1 MSDPGNFMLHVRVNV
16 TIHLDALADIGAGVS
31 VLQYSLYKSLGL
43 GNPHPCHSNLTM
55 ADKTQTKAMGK
66 VSNTRIQI
74 GYQAY
79 LADCLFLDIPVIKQ
93 LPLFLGRPFHR
104 ACGAMIDM
112 GCGTMTI
119 DDGRDKGGSPKYGR
133 VAPLF
138 LDNEDEMARAL
149 AMEEAL
155 HESRRKLEVKRKSE
169 KSPGTNPI
177 QIDPQ
182 VKPDDRLVA
191 PPERLE
197 SVVHKNQSR
206 PNEYGCEDALLNMI
220 NIEYMDEDRDVFLDR
235 SWEHVFSNG
244 EKVYREWFLE
254 FYSTMLVINDK
265 GFNYDTYWNR
275 IGQPTTVKKKL
286 VDIRYLLLHIM
297 HTILVGAFTHRSSSR
312 DKVQKF
318 NLWLL
323 SLLDEGN
330 NANVAWILAE
340 YHSKKSS
347 EYKRESEICGGHFV
361 TKIYNDRELDKCSK
375 PINSESWDD
384 KMFRKALDRRAKKL
398 SPITPLEAPPQASNL
413 SGGEPSLML
422 MRNGYMLEHS
432 MSILHHLADEANSAY
447 LTYELLNIPPYP
459 YPYMPYPHP
468 YTHYLDMGNPSY
480 EGCQYGAPGD
490 AYLFTGARPSY
501 GGNSIILRSGYE
513 IRGSSRGVQDDD
525 DKSDQFIRLE
535 DCVESYDDMD
545 D

>member
-1 MSDPGNFMLHVRVNV
+1 
-16 TIHLDALADIGAGVS
+16 
-31 VLQYSLYKSLGL
+31 
-43 GNPHPCHSNLTM
+43 
-55 ADKTQTKAMGK
+55 MGE
-66 VSNTRIQI
+66 VSNTIIQI

-79 LADCLFLDIPVIKQ
+79 LADCLFLDIPMIKQ

-104 ACGAMIDM
+104 ACGAMINM

-119 DDGRDKGGSPKYGR
+119 DDGVIKHTYYPKPRAKAYLENFKIDEDEDWLSCFEVGRDKGGSPKYGR
-133 VAPLF
+133 VAPSF

-149 AMEEAL
+149 AMEVYFNSLKNIIVFKKLIDFLGLLSVQLKNTDWDLKEAL
-155 HESRRKLEVKRKSE
+155 HESMRKLEVKQKSE

-197 SVVHKNQSR
+197 SAVYKNQSR
-206 PNEYGCEDALLNMI
+206 PNGENNAYNKRLSTLQTRQFGIPRLVDWNVFEEYGCEDALLNMI
-220 NIEYMDEDRDVFLDR
+220 KIEYMDEDRDVFLDR
-235 SWEHVFSNG
+235 SWENVFSNG

-254 FYSTMLVINDK
+254 FYSTI
-265 GFNYDTYWNR
+265 
-275 IGQPTTVKKKL
+275 IGQPTTIKKKL
-286 VDIRYLLLHIM
+286 VDIRYPLLHIM
-297 HTILVGAFTHRSSSR
+297 HKILVGAFTHRSSSR

-318 NLWLL
+318 DLWLL

-347 EYKRESEICGGHFV
+347 EYKRESEIYGG
-361 TKIYNDRELDKCSK
+361 
-375 PINSESWDD
+375 
-384 KMFRKALDRRAKKL
+384 
-398 SPITPLEAPPQASNL
+398 
-413 SGGEPSLML
+413 LML

-432 MSILHHLADEANSAY
+432 MSILHHLADEANYAY
-447 LTYELLNIPPYP
+447 LTYELLNISPYP
-459 YPYMPYPHP
+459 YPYVPYPHP

-513 IRGSSRGVQDDD
+513 IKGSSRGVQDDD
-525 DKSDQFIRLE
+525 DKSDQFIRSE